1 MTTPQ
6 QHRTPDD
13 VTRIAIVGASLA
25 GANAADELR
34 ASGYTGELVLVGDEP
49 HRPYERPPLSK
60 QIQLG
65 DAEPESAYLHPEAW
79 YAEHDIELLTGQPAT
94 DLDTAARTLRV
105 GSRTVGYDRL
115 LLATGSRPR
124 HFAMAD
130 QSGAGVIYLRTLDD
144 ALALKAR
151 LGQRLFIVGAGWIGL
166 EVASAARAAGGTVT
180 VAEAAPMPLARVLGP
195 EIAQVFAELHRQ
207 HGVDLRTS
215 TTLDEVS
222 HQGGQTTVR
231 LSDGTEV
238 TADVLLVGIGA
249 EPVTDLAGA
258 AGLACDNGVLVDAR
272 LRTSDAHVYAA
283 GDVANHDHPQL
294 GRLRVEHWD
303 NAIEQGRHAARAM
316 LGDTSAYQR
325 QPYFFTDQ
333 YDLGMEYVGHVG
345 RDGYDQVR
353 ISGDLDARVFT
364 AYWTKGDKVLAGMHA
379 NDWDAIDDIRRLV
392 GGPVSDL
399 PTTGGATPSVS
410 GSPA

>member
-25 GANAADELR
+25 GANAAEALR
-34 ASGYTGELVLVGDEP
+34 ASGYTGALVLIGDEAQP
-49 HRPYERPPLSK
+49 PYERPPLSK

-65 DAEPESAYLHPEAW
+65 AATPDSAYLHPLDW
-79 YAEHDIELLTGQPAT
+79 YAEHDIELLTGQPAA
-94 DLDTAARTLRV
+94 DLDTTARTLRV
-105 GSRTVGYDRL
+105 GNRTVGYDRL

-124 HFAMAD
+124 RFAMAD
-130 QSGAGVIYLRTLDD
+130 QSGAEVIYLRTLED

-151 LGQRLFIVGAGWIGL
+151 LSQRLFIVGAGWIGL
-166 EVASAARAAGGTVT
+166 EVAAAARAAGGTVT
-180 VAEAAPMPLARVLGP
+180 VVEAAPMPLARVLGD
-195 EIAQVFAELHRQ
+195 EVAQVFADLHRQ

-215 TTLDEVS
+215 TTLEQVT

-231 LSDGTEV
+231 LSDGTTV
-238 TADVLLVGIGA
+238 SADVLLVGIGA
-249 EPVTDLAGA
+249 EPNSDLAAA
-258 AGLACDNGVLVDAR
+258 AGLACDNGVLVDAQ
-272 LRTSDAHVYAA
+272 LRTSDAHVHAA
-283 GDVANHDHPQL
+283 GDVANHDHPLL

-303 NAIEQGRHAARAM
+303 NAIEQGRHAARTM
-316 LGDTSAYQR
+316 LGDTTAYQR

-353 ISGDLDARVFT
+353 IRGDLAGRVFT
-364 AYWTKGDKVLAGMHA
+364 AYWTKGDRVLAGMHA
-379 NDWDAIDDIRRLV
+379 NDWDAIEEVRRLV
-392 GGPVSDL
+392 GGPVAEL
-399 PTTGGATPSVS
+399 PTG
-410 GSPA
+410 